1 MLHEP
6 ISRGVSSFLEALK
19 TGSSTALIGMLIV
32 FAVLAVI
39 FAALVLMRKLLSKKP
54 EEAPVPA
61 EAIGVIPAAGEEP
74 AAEEPAS
81 DDTAVIAAII
91 AAISAHTGKAP
102 VEFRVVSFKRRR

>member
-6 ISRGVSSFLEALK
+6 ILTGVAPYLEALK
-19 TGSSTALIGMLIV
+19 TGVSTSIIGMLIV

-39 FAALVLMRKLLSKKP
+39 FAALVLMRKLLTKKP
-54 EEAPVPA
+54 KEAPAPISEKQEEAPVLS
-61 EAIGVIPAAGEEP
+61 
-74 AAEEPAS
+74 EEPAS

-102 VEFRVVSFKRRR
+102 VEFRVVSFKRRH